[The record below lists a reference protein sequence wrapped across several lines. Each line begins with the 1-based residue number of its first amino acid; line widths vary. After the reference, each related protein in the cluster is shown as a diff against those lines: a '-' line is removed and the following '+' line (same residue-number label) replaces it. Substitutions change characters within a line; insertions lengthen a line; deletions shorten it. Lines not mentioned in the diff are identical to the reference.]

1 MPNELLIEPSPVRSA
16 RWGQERRLE
25 FIDFRLLWE
34 GRINRGELVEFFGTS
49 IQQTSLDLAR
59 YMEIAPGNLE
69 YDKREKVYR
78 ATSTFKPALTPADS
92 QSFLNQLVGVT
103 TGTLSPSLS
112 FVGWR
117 PPCDIVQFPTRAIR
131 PEILMQVLWAI
142 RDGEDVEIAY
152 QSMRRPAPS
161 RRWLAPHSIAFDGT
175 RWHMRA
181 WCHENAD
188 FRDFVLTRIQHV
200 HESRKSEIDPLSDRR
215 WHTYATVIL
224 SPRSGLTDQQRQAV
238 EVDFGMKNGVL
249 QVPVRE
255 ALVFYFVRQLQL
267 DRDASSSVLRGQPIE
282 WVNEKELSHLLLE
295 AAHP

>member
-1 MPNELLIEPSPVRSA
+1 MPDELLVEAPPVRSA

-78 ATSTFKPALTPADS
+78 ATNTFKPKLTPADS
-92 QSFLNQLVGVT
+92 QSFLNHLVGVT

-117 PPCDIVQFPTRAIR
+117 PPCDIVQFPMRAIR
-131 PEILMQVLWAI
+131 PEILMQILWAI
-142 RDGEDVEIAY
+142 RDEEDIEIAY
-152 QSMRRPAPS
+152 QSMRRPTPS

-188 FRDFVLTRIQHV
+188 FRDFVLARIQYV
-200 HESRKSEIDPLSDRR
+200 HESRKSEIDPLSDLR
-215 WHTYATVIL
+215 WHTYTTVIL
-224 SPRSGLTDQQRQAV
+224 RPRGGLTDQQRQAV
-238 EVDFGMKNGVL
+238 EVEFGMKNGVL

-267 DRDASSSVLRGQPIE
+267 DRDAGSSALRGQPIE
-282 WVNEKELSHLLLE
+282 WVNEKELNHLLLE